1 MVAKKIEE
9 KKFYD
14 EKTTLKHRGGGQP
27 VWSTTTL
34 LHFFWDPSQEFI
46 FDANPPFPLS
56 FLSGISVWLC
66 VNILSVALRLTYSF
80 MVLSTQITWGVFS
93 GWSFL
98 DWSVGAGP
106 PSARVWL
113 GPRLAPLS
121 NVGEPV
127 WSLGKFL
134 L

>member
-1 MVAKKIEE
+1 MRWTQLQLLLFLLADGYRGLLKNCVYLLAKE
-9 KKFYD
+9 
-14 EKTTLKHRGGGQP
+14 L
-27 VWSTTTL
+27 
-34 LHFFWDPSQEFI
+34 I
-46 FDANPPFPLS
+46 FDANPPFPFS
-56 FLSGISVWLC
+56 FLSGISDQLC

-121 NVGEPV
+121 SVGGPV
-127 WSLGKFL
+127 
-134 L
+134 